1 MNFVFCQK
9 YGKNIG
15 KNITIKNL
23 SNKYRQKLL
32 EHVEQSVTDAL
43 KTASKRAIQKNAEA
57 TVDLA
62 GNKIADVTTK
72 YQEVHHKIV
81 QKHLKVKQ
89 KI

>member
-1 MNFVFCQK
+1 MNFCLLLEIWE
-9 YGKNIG
+9 NIG

-23 SNKYRQKLL
+23 SNKYSQKLL

-62 GNKIADVTTK
+62 GNEIADVTTK